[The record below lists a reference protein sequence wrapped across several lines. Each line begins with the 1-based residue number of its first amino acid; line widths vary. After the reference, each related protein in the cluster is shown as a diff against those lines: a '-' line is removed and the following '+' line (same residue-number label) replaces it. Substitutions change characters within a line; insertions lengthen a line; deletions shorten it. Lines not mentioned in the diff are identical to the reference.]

1 MTTATMTPNPFTPE
15 HVEHPYPVH
24 EALRESGVARVPG
37 TDMFAIS
44 RYEDVEYVLM
54 HPELYSNIV
63 NVDMRALGDE
73 PRALARLTGSLPSS
87 DLPEHNYYR
96 TLVGRQFS
104 ARGVQPLEERIREIV
119 DRLIDGFA
127 NDGRV
132 ELARQ
137 FATPLTVLV
146 FVEQMGIPD
155 GDVPKVK
162 EWVDCAIDQMAVAVG
177 MLPAERAAEVA
188 KGMAEFRDYLIALAH
203 DRRQHPRDDLLSTIV
218 TTPVHGFGG
227 RLMLDQELEGMLVT
241 LLMGGTETTLNMI
254 CSGIWLLL
262 THPEQFAELLG
273 DYSLIPNFIEEALR
287 IESPVQ
293 GLFRRALVDSE
304 VAGVPIPA
312 HSRLWVMYGSANS
325 DPSHFPEPRRFDIH
339 RANAKESMAFGA
351 GVHYCLGAPLARM
364 EGRVAFERLLTRL
377 NDLSFAPGLNDFQ
390 HGPNF
395 VIRGF
400 KELWLDFDRKARPS
414 SPGLNGR

>member
-54 HPELYSNIV
+54 HPELFSNIV
-63 NVDMRALGDE
+63 NADMRDLSDE
-73 PRALARLTGSLPSS
+73 QRSRVRLTGALPGS

-104 ARGVQPLEERIREIV
+104 ARGVQPLEDRIREIV
-119 DRLIDGFA
+119 DRLIDSFA

-188 KGMAEFRDYLIALAH
+188 KGMADFREYLIALAH
-203 DRRQHPRDDLLSTIV
+203 DRR
-218 TTPVHGFGG
+218 
-227 RLMLDQELEGMLVT
+227 
-241 LLMGGTETTLNMI
+241 
-254 CSGIWLLL
+254 
-262 THPEQFAELLG
+262 
-273 DYSLIPNFIEEALR
+273 
-287 IESPVQ
+287 
-293 GLFRRALVDSE
+293 RRA
-304 VAGVPIPA
+304 
-312 HSRLWVMYGSANS
+312 
-325 DPSHFPEPRRFDIH
+325 
-339 RANAKESMAFGA
+339 
-351 GVHYCLGAPLARM
+351 
-364 EGRVAFERLLTRL
+364 
-377 NDLSFAPGLNDFQ
+377 
-390 HGPNF
+390 
-395 VIRGF
+395 
-400 KELWLDFDRKARPS
+400 
-414 SPGLNGR
+414 

>member
-73 PRALARLTGSLPSS
+73 QRALARLTGSLPSS

-127 NDGRV
+127 SEGRV

-162 EWVDCAIDQMAVAVG
+162 EWVDCAIDQMAAAVG
-177 MLPAERAAEVA
+177 MLSPERAAEVA
-188 KGMAEFRDYLIALAH
+188 KGMAEFREYLIALAH
-203 DRRQHPRDDLLSTIV
+203 ERREQPRDDLLSTIV
-218 TTPVHGFGG
+218 STPVHGFGG

-241 LLMGGTETTLNMI
+241 LLMGGTVTTLNMI
-254 CSGIWLLL
+254 CSGMWLLL
-262 THPEQFAELLG
+262 THPEQFAEVLA
-273 DYSLIPNFIEEALR
+273 DYSLIPNMAEEVLR
-287 IESPVQ
+287 VESPVQ

-304 VAGVPIPA
+304 VAGVQIPRG
-312 HSRLWVMYGSANS
+312 SRLWVMYGSANS
-325 DPSHFPEPRRFDIH
+325 DPARWPEPRRFDIH
-339 RANAKESMAFGA
+339 RKDAKDHAAFGA
-351 GVHYCLGAPLARM
+351 GVHCCLGAPLARV
-364 EGRVAFERLLTRL
+364 EARVAFEQIFTRMR
-377 NDLSFAPGLNDFQ
+377 DIRFSPGKNDFR
-390 HGPNF
+390 HGPSH

-400 KELWLDFDRKARPS
+400 RELWLDFDSEVQRR
-414 SPGLNGR
+414 RQ